1 MDSLNQF
8 ITNLATAILN
18 PLILLFF
25 ALAVIYFLWGVM
37 KYIQNSNSETERQKG
52 AQHILWSI
60 IGIVIMMGV
69 YTILLMARRTVFG

>member
-1 MDSLNQF
+1 
-8 ITNLATAILN
+8 
-18 PLILLFF
+18 
-25 ALAVIYFLWGVM
+25 M